1 MLALCVAL
9 AASPHGAERAF
20 VQPLSRLTARVTAR
34 PRLLHPTVPPR
45 RALLVA
51 MQATTRAAPSF
62 LELLKFTVC
71 AMPIYLSPT
80 LLSLIDTAVVGQV
93 SSVQLAAL
101 GPACAICD
109 ALTGLMVFISVGT
122 TNAVSTTFGGGDK
135 EGAKRAATVSV
146 VCAFAIGCVVALGL
160 SLSIGPIINRV
171 ALPAALAS
179 AATRTGGSAAA
190 AAATTTLW
198 ASCETYV
205 RIRALSFPAAL
216 VLMSAQASCPGTKD
230 PDPIPDPDP
239 YPYSKPNPEPG
250 PNPNQA
256 SCLGAK
262 DSASPTLAT
271 LLASV
276 VNVVGDAVLVL
287 GPLAM
292 GIAGAAWATV
302 GCQFVA
308 AGMLLR
314 TLVRKVSK

>member
-1 MLALCVAL
+1 MNHVSIYIG
-9 AASPHGAERAF
+9 SPSISPSI
-20 VQPLSRLTARVTAR
+20 VCPSIVT
-34 PRLLHPTVPPR
+34 V
-45 RALLVA
+45 
-51 MQATTRAAPSF
+51 
-62 LELLKFTVC
+62 
-71 AMPIYLSPT
+71 SPT

-160 SLSIGPIINRV
+160 SLSIGPFITRV

-179 AATRTGGSAAA
+179 AATRTGGSVGAAA
-190 AAATTTLW
+190 STTTLW
-198 ASCETYV
+198 AACEKYV

-216 VLMSAQASCPGTKD
+216 VLMSAQASC
-230 PDPIPDPDP
+230 
-239 YPYSKPNPEPG
+239 
-250 PNPNQA
+250 
-256 SCLGAK
+256 LGAK
-262 DSASPTLAT
+262 DSSSPTLAT

-314 TLVRKVSK
+314 TLVRKVSE

>member
-1 MLALCVAL
+1 MAV
-9 AASPHGAERAF
+9 
-20 VQPLSRLTARVTAR
+20 
-34 PRLLHPTVPPR
+34 
-45 RALLVA
+45 
-51 MQATTRAAPSF
+51 
-62 LELLKFTVC
+62 
-71 AMPIYLSPT
+71 SPT

-160 SLSIGPIINRV
+160 SLSIGPVINRV

-179 AATRTGGSAAA
+179 AATRTGGSVAA

-198 ASCETYV
+198 ASCETTYV

-216 VLMSAQASCPGTKD
+216 VLMSA
-230 PDPIPDPDP
+230 
-239 YPYSKPNPEPG
+239 
-250 PNPNQA
+250 QA

>member
-1 MLALCVAL
+1 MNHVSICIG
-9 AASPHGAERAF
+9 SPSISPSI
-20 VQPLSRLTARVTAR
+20 VCPSIVT
-34 PRLLHPTVPPR
+34 V
-45 RALLVA
+45 
-51 MQATTRAAPSF
+51 
-62 LELLKFTVC
+62 
-71 AMPIYLSPT
+71 SPT

-160 SLSIGPIINRV
+160 SLSIGPFTTRV

-179 AATRTGGSAAA
+179 AATRTGGSVGAAA
-190 AAATTTLW
+190 STTTLW
-198 ASCETYV
+198 AACEKYV

-216 VLMSAQASCPGTKD
+216 VLMSAQASCL
-230 PDPIPDPDP
+230 
-239 YPYSKPNPEPG
+239 
-250 PNPNQA
+250 A
-256 SCLGAK
+256 AK
-262 DSASPTLAT
+262 DSSSPTLAT

-314 TLVRKVSK
+314 TLVRKVSE